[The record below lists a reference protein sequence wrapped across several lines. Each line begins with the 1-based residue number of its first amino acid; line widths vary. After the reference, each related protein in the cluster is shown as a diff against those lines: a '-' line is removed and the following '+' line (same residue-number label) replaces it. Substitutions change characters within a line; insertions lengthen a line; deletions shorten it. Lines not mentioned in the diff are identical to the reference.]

1 MTDNIESAFSLLL
14 IGMITVFLVLLL
26 VVVIGN
32 LLIRL
37 TNQFSVS
44 ENKTITNQIDK
55 RKIAAITAAVEI
67 VTEGKVRIDKIEK
80 VK

>member
-1 MTDNIESAFSLLL
+1 MTDTIESALSLLL

-32 LLIRL
+32 LLIRI
-37 TNQFSVS
+37 TNQFSVAAG
-44 ENKTITNQIDK
+44 ETITEEIDK
-55 RKIAAITAAVEI
+55 KKIAAITAAVEI

>member
-1 MTDNIESAFSLLL
+1 MTDTIESALSLLL

-32 LLIRL
+32 LLIRI
-37 TNQFSVS
+37 TNRFSVEPS
-44 ENKTITNQIDK
+44 ETITQEIDH

>member
-1 MTDNIESAFSLLL
+1 MTNSIESALSLLL

-32 LLIRL
+32 LLISL
-37 TNQFSVS
+37 TNKFSVA
-44 ENKTITNQIDK
+44 ENKITAEVIDK
-55 RKIAAITAAVEI
+55 RKIAAITVAVEI

-80 VK
+80 I

>member
-1 MTDNIESAFSLLL
+1 MTDNLESALSLLL

-26 VVVIGN
+26 VVLIGN

-37 TNQFSVS
+37 TNQFSVAES
-44 ENKTITNQIDK
+44 KTISNEIDS